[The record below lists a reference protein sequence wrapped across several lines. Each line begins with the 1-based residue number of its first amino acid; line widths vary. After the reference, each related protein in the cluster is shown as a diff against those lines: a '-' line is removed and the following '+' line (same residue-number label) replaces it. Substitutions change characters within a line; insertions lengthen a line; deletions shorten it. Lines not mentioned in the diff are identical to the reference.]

1 MSESVLSCKINLFGC
16 YDNICGHSCKVR
28 VNYTNE
34 DWISPQ
40 ISGGTPWNG
49 FIMNSDC
56 RQTKRSIMMKN
67 LSRLLLPS

>member
-1 MSESVLSCKINLFGC
+1 MNQFSDVKSIYLVAMTTYVAILVKLELI
-16 YDNICGHSCKVR
+16 IR
-28 VNYTNE
+28 NE

>member
-1 MSESVLSCKINLFGC
+1 MRESIYLVAMTTYVAILVKLELI
-16 YDNICGHSCKVR
+16 IW
-28 VNYTNE
+28 NE

-40 ISGGTPWNG
+40 ISGGTPWKG